1 MKLVIAKTA
10 ISAYLLYVAYSYL
23 SQDLLM
29 GMLKE
34 SVAAN
39 IERLPIDQRSKE
51 FLRLYLINAI
61 MFTFLSSVLTVVTR
75 SVLPKMFNV
84 VGILLFLYF
93 SVHPDMMPQRFLQ
106 RMMEDVC
113 LAGGMLLIAGSEYV
127 SSGLSLKMESPMWEE
142 GKEDK
147 KREQR

>member
-1 MKLVIAKTA
+1 MKLIIAKTA
-10 ISAYLLYVAYSYL
+10 ISAYLLFVAYSYL

-75 SVLPKMFNV
+75 SVLPKIFNV

-93 SVHPDMMPQRFLQ
+93 SVHPDMMPQRFVQ
-106 RMMEDVC
+106 RMM
-113 LAGGMLLIAGSEYV
+113 
-127 SSGLSLKMESPMWEE
+127 
-142 GKEDK
+142 
-147 KREQR
+147 